1 MLDIVGFALPAPV
14 GVRTQRRALFAA
26 RTNAGFSHRASANTV
41 FGTHDPCSCTFG
53 NFSLFSFPQSCRT
66 PKLSLTQIAMS
77 LPLTAFGPY
86 RAPTNDTLMLES
98 VSLNEIAERYGTP
111 CYVYSQSALLQSY
124 QEYRDAFQS
133 FDTLVCYAVKANA
146 NLSLLRLLAAQ
157 GAGFDIVSGGELFRV
172 LQAGGDPRR
181 IVFSGVAKS
190 EREIDEALK
199 AGILCFNVESAA
211 ELQRLSE
218 RATRLE
224 MTAPI
229 SLRVNPEVDARTHPY
244 IATGLRTSK
253 FGVPATTALALYRKA
268 QKLPHLKIVGIDCH
282 IGSQITTLEP
292 FLEAT
297 DKILELVHQLA
308 AEGIPL
314 EHIDLGGGVGI
325 CYRDEDPLSLSA
337 YATALKPR
345 FNQFQGRLLFEP
357 GRRIVGNAGLL
368 LTRVEYLKTI
378 PERQLVIV
386 DAGMNDLMRPSLYQA
401 WHEIVPVDAPRKT
414 DQKVDIVGPV
424 CESSDVLGT
433 GRTLD
438 VQAGDL
444 LAILSCGA
452 YGASMSSRYN
462 ARPLIPEVLVHGSQ
476 TTVIRRRETYADLI
490 QHELS

>member
-1 MLDIVGFALPAPV
+1 MVRPAVPVPV
-14 GVRTQRRALFAA
+14 GMWTQGWALSASW
-26 RTNAGFSHRASANTV
+26 RNAGFSHRASA
-41 FGTHDPCSCTFG
+41 CSGTFG
-53 NFSLFSFPQSCRT
+53 NFALFFHQSC
-66 PKLSLTQIAMS
+66 PPSNFSLTQTAMS
-77 LPLTAFGPY
+77 RPLTVFGPY
-86 RAPTNDTLMLES
+86 RSPTDGTLMLES
-98 VSLNEIAERYGTP
+98 VSLNEVAERYGTP
-111 CYVYSQSALLQSY
+111 CYVYSQSVLLQSY

-133 FDTLVCYAVKANA
+133 LDTLVCYAVKANA

-190 EREIDEALK
+190 RQEIDEALM

-211 ELQRLSE
+211 ELRRLSE
-218 RATRLE
+218 RATRLAV
-224 MTAPI
+224 TAPV

-253 FGVPATTALALYRKA
+253 FGVPATDALALYREAK
-268 QKLPHLKIVGIDCH
+268 KLPHLKIVGIDCH

-297 DKILELVHQLA
+297 DKILDLVHQLA
-308 AEGIPL
+308 EEDIHL

-325 CYRDEDPLSLSA
+325 CYRDENPLSLSD
-337 YATALKPR
+337 YASALKPR
-345 FNQFQGRLLFEP
+345 FSQFRGRLLFEP

-368 LTRVEYLKTI
+368 LTRVEYLKSI

-401 WHEIVPVDAPRKT
+401 WHEIVPVDALRKT

-424 CESSDVLGT
+424 CESTDVLGT
-433 GRTLD
+433 ERVLD

-462 ARPLIPEVLVHGSQ
+462 ARPLLPEVLVNGSL

-490 QHELS
+490 QHELP

>member
-1 MLDIVGFALPAPV
+1 MVRPAVPVPV
-14 GVRTQRRALFAA
+14 GMWTQGWALSASW
-26 RTNAGFSHRASANTV
+26 RNAGFSHRASA
-41 FGTHDPCSCTFG
+41 CSGTFG
-53 NFSLFSFPQSCRT
+53 NFALFFHQSC
-66 PKLSLTQIAMS
+66 PPSNFSLTQTAMS
-77 LPLTAFGPY
+77 RPLTVFGPY
-86 RAPTNDTLMLES
+86 RSPTDGTLMLES
-98 VSLNEIAERYGTP
+98 VSLNEVAERYGTP
-111 CYVYSQSALLQSY
+111 CYVYSQSVLLQSY

-133 FDTLVCYAVKANA
+133 LDTLVCYAVKANA

-190 EREIDEALK
+190 RQEIDEALM

-211 ELQRLSE
+211 ELRRLSE
-218 RATRLE
+218 RATRLAV
-224 MTAPI
+224 TAPV

-253 FGVPATTALALYRKA
+253 FGVPATDALALYREAK
-268 QKLPHLKIVGIDCH
+268 KLPHLKIVGIDCN

-297 DKILELVHQLA
+297 DKILDLVHQLA
-308 AEGIPL
+308 EEDIHL

-325 CYRDEDPLSLSA
+325 CYRDENPLSLSD
-337 YATALKPR
+337 YASALKPR
-345 FNQFQGRLLFEP
+345 FSQFRGRLLFEP

-368 LTRVEYLKTI
+368 LTRVEYLKSI

-424 CESSDVLGT
+424 CESTDVLGT
-433 GRTLD
+433 ERVLD

-462 ARPLIPEVLVHGSQ
+462 ARPLLPEVLVNGSL

-490 QHELS
+490 QHELP

>member
-1 MLDIVGFALPAPV
+1 MPAPV
-14 GVRTQRRALFAA
+14 GVRTQGGTLSAA
-26 RTNAGFSHRASANTV
+26 RTDTGFRHRARPRS
-41 FGTHDPCSCTFG
+41 GTHNPFG
-53 NFSLFSFPQSCRT
+53 DGACFRNGARPFPQSCA
-66 PKLSLTQIAMS
+66 PNLSLTKTAMS
-77 LPLTAFGPY
+77 LPPAPVGPY
-86 RAPTNDTLMLES
+86 RSPLDGTLMLES

-124 QEYRDAFQS
+124 QEYRDAFQA

-146 NLSLLRLLAAQ
+146 NLTLLRLLAAQ

-181 IVFSGVAKS
+181 IVFSGIAKS
-190 EREIDEALK
+190 QREIDEALK

-211 ELQRLSE
+211 ELQRLSGC
-218 RATRLE
+218 ATRLGV
-224 MTAPI
+224 TAPV

-253 FGVPATTALALYRKA
+253 FGVPATTALALYREA
-268 QKLPHLKIVGIDCH
+268 RKLPHLKIVGIDCH

-325 CYRDEDPLSLSA
+325 CYRDETPLSLSD
-337 YATALKPR
+337 YATALKSR
-345 FNQFQGRLLFEP
+345 FSQFQGRLLFEP

-368 LTRVEYLKTI
+368 LTRVEYLKSI

-401 WHEIVPVDAPRKT
+401 WHEIVPVGAPRKT

-433 GRTLD
+433 ERILD
-438 VQAGDL
+438 ARAGDL

-462 ARPLIPEVLVHGSQ
+462 ARPLLPEILVHGSRS
-476 TTVIRRRETYADLI
+476 TLIRRRETYADLI
-490 QHELS
+490 QHELP